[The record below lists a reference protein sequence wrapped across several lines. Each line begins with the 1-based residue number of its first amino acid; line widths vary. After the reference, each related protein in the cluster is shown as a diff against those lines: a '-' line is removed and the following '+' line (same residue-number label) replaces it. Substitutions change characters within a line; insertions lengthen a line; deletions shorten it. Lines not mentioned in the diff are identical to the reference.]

1 MKKTRESTFERL
13 SRNQKWKKNFDKGYD
28 EFLLSEFLIE
38 IMEEKNVS
46 VRELAKKAGVS
57 PTTIQNIRT
66 GDADN
71 VKLKTIV
78 PVLNVLDCHIKFEK
92 NRHIVQ
98 FNKTATSHLKKR
110 PRSNFGFL
118 DIDSSLF

>member
-92 NRHIVQ
+92 NRH
-98 FNKTATSHLKKR
+98 TS
-110 PRSNFGFL
+110 
-118 DIDSSLF
+118 